1 MGISG
6 HRFLTCMAV
15 ATLATGGGVATAAPA
30 HAQAADLHR
39 VDIPAGSI
47 GAAIARLGRQTSTI
61 ITADPALLRGIRT
74 DGLRGSYTTAQALAA
89 LLNGTRLVASA
100 DGRGGYAVVASGA
113 VSAAADETQVAEIV
127 VTATSVATIG
137 ETPIL
142 TTPRTVSAIGAK
154 LIENIAP
161 TSLQEV
167 TKLIPSLT
175 PRSGY
180 SDPQQ
185 QFMVRGISLGTSDY
199 RRDGLPLRHA
209 FMPIE
214 EVDRIEVLQGVVDVT
229 QAGEK
234 SPGGIIN
241 FVPKHPEPGDFQRV
255 TLGVNEY
262 GNVNGHADINLA
274 LGDDYGLRA
283 NLAAEHIDLA
293 DRTHGSRYAAA
304 LAFRANLTPDLVL
317 DLNGYYQ
324 RQSRDHVSGGFLPTI
339 DDATGDAAIP
349 RASYAKDYG
358 QSWSYDRYERG
369 VVEAKLSG
377 DLGDGWSLIAQGH
390 LVRYN
395 IDSLTTS
402 ITGLQ
407 AGGDAGIFALGFP
420 SRIKDAAARFA
431 VTKEIEIASNVRN
444 RMAVILDAS
453 TDSLDFAFAGQS
465 VGSGNIYGD
474 LTAPAPTFAIPA
486 TRRGND
492 LRVYGAGFAN
502 ELTLFDRFTLTT
514 GAKRVNLRS
523 RAYSGGELANTTVI
537 SKWLPNIAG
546 LLRIT
551 SDWTVYATYNQAV
564 QAGGIVQVG
573 SEFANAGETLPP
585 LLSKTY
591 EVGTKA
597 RIGGLLVTLSAF
609 TFDQP
614 SQIVVGNVVS
624 NSGAT
629 RYRGLDFNLSGQVT
643 PRLNVIAAATV
654 VDATVQRTDD
664 PTILGKVP
672 GNVPEFTGSLYLDYR
687 AATGLFLSGGV
698 FHTARKPADDQ
709 NSIYVP
715 GYTTFDLGA
724 RYETGL
730 GGHKTTFRLSAT
742 NVTNKFYWA
751 SALFGRLQYGTPRM
765 IKGSITVEY

>member
-1 MGISG
+1 MRGKVILGGCAWAFVAFGI
-6 HRFLTCMAV
+6 AV
-15 ATLATGGGVATAAPA
+15 PVAAQETARSTAAG
-30 HAQAADLHR
+30 D
-39 VDIPAGSI
+39 
-47 GAAIARLGRQTSTI
+47 
-61 ITADPALLRGIRT
+61 
-74 DGLRGSYTTAQALAA
+74 
-89 LLNGTRLVASA
+89 
-100 DGRGGYAVVASGA
+100 ASG
-113 VSAAADETQVAEIV
+113 EIV
-127 VTATSVATIG
+127 VTGTSIATIG
-137 ETPIL
+137 QTPIL
-142 TTPRTVSAIGAK
+142 TTPRTVSAIGARI
-154 LIENIAP
+154 IENVAP

-209 FMPIE
+209 FMPVE

-229 QAGEK
+229 QGGEK
-234 SPGGIIN
+234 SPGGVIN
-241 FVPKHPEPGDFQRV
+241 FVPKLPERGDFQRV

-262 GNVNGHADINLA
+262 GNVNGHADFNLG
-274 LGDDYGLRA
+274 LGQGYGLRA

-304 LAFRANLTPDLVL
+304 LAFRADLTPDLFL

-324 RQSRDHVSGGFLPTI
+324 RQSRDRVSGGFLPTI
-339 DDATGDAAIP
+339 EDATGDAVIP
-349 RASYAKDYG
+349 RASYSRDYG
-358 QSWSYDRYERG
+358 QRWSYDRYERG

-377 DLGDGWSLIAQGH
+377 NLGDGWSVMAQGH

-395 IDSLTTS
+395 IDSLTPIIS
-402 ITGLQ
+402 GLQ
-407 AGGDAGIFALGFP
+407 ANGDASIFALGFP
-420 SRIKDAAARFA
+420 SRIKNAAARLA
-431 VTKEIEIASNVRN
+431 VTKEIDFSPDIRDRVAI
-444 RMAVILDAS
+444 ILDAS

-465 VGSGNIYGD
+465 VGTGNIYGD

-492 LRVYGAGFAN
+492 LRVYGAGFNN

-514 GAKRVNLRS
+514 GAKRVDLRS
-523 RAYSGGELANTTVI
+523 RAYSGGELDNTTVI
-537 SKWLPNIAG
+537 RKWLPNIAG

-551 SDWTVYATYNQAV
+551 PSWSVYATYNQAV

-597 RIGGLLVTLSAF
+597 RVGGLLATLSAF

-614 SQIVVGNVVS
+614 SQIVFDNTVS

-629 RYRGLDFNLSGQVT
+629 RYRGIDLTLSGQVT
-643 PRLNVIAAATV
+643 SRLNVIAAATV
-654 VDATVQRTDD
+654 IDAKVRQADD

-672 GNVPEFTGSLYLDYR
+672 NNVPRFTSSLYIDYR
-687 AATGLFLSGGV
+687 AIPGLFLSGGV
-698 FHTARKPADDQ
+698 FLTARKPADDQ

-715 GYTTFDLGA
+715 GYATFDLGA
-724 RYETGL
+724 RYEADL
-730 GGHKTTFRLSAT
+730 AGHKTTFRVGAT

-765 IKGSITVEY
+765 VKGSITVEY